1 MIKIRSVVI
10 CHGGETE
17 TGKGTEELSVVLEKF
32 RVSIW
37 ISQNCFNGTLQI

>member
-1 MIKIRSVVI
+1 MIKIRLVVI
-10 CHGGETE
+10 RRGGDRV

-32 RVSIW
+32 CVSIW